1 MAIALGVD
9 SAIRP
14 DGQVLRGS
22 LDAARHASGGHAAFF
37 NLVHVLNS
45 GVAFSFLAGAIGNA
59 AERMV
64 RGVVVDFLD
73 FHWQGAH
80 WPAFDLA
87 DVAISLGALCLIAA
101 SG

>member
-80 WPAFDLA
+80 CVD
-87 DVAISLGALCLIAA
+87 A
-101 SG
+101 SRKLTTL